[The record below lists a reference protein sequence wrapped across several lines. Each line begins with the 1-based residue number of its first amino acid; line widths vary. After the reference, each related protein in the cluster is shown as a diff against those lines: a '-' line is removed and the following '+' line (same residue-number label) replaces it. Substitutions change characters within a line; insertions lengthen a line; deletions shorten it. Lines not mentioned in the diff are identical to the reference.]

1 MTNKFV
7 AVEGCTLILSSGTA
21 LSVQITTSASSKHK
35 VDGKGIYFGTLT
47 IKIDGFTSE
56 KIDAGGMGVGT
67 LNPTASLVSSN
78 KQGIKQKVV
87 RVDDVSEQI
96 FVSGTK
102 SGNPATDIVTVK
114 ISNAGQK
121 KVKAA

>member
-7 AVEGCTLILSSGTA
+7 AVEGCTLTLSSGTA
-21 LSVQITTSASSKHK
+21 VSINITSPASTTDKASK
-35 VDGKGIYFGTLT
+35 KGIYFGTLS
-47 IKIDGFTSE
+47 ISIQGFTSE
-56 KIDAGGMGVGT
+56 KIDAGGIGIGV
-67 LNPTASLVSSN
+67 LNPTANYVNSH
-78 KQGIKQKVV
+78 GQKVV

-96 FVSGTK
+96 TVTGTK

-114 ISNAGQK
+114 ISNAGQN